1 MTNKY
6 NISIFERVISVLS
19 YLTGGFVGFVYAI
32 GIFFMKRRLT
42 AFLRY
47 NILQSILV
55 SFLIYVLSLV
65 IGLIFSILSH
75 IPFIQILV
83 SWIYLIF
90 NKSFIGSYSIIQ
102 IFIFGLYLYMAGL
115 AFVGRY
121 PRVYMISDIVKRS
134 C

>member
-32 GIFFMKRRLT
+32 GIFIMKRRLT

-121 PRVYMISDIVKRS
+121 PRVYMISYIVKRS

>member
-47 NILQSILV
+47 TILQSILV